1 MFGVFKHSNM
11 LSWCAK
17 KLRGKKIILQDFVS
31 HKKNKKNYTLCLV
44 IRLFPYDFQISTSIK
59 NYTLCAKHYSLVA

>member
-31 HKKNKKNYTLCLV
+31 HKKKLKITLCVWSYVYFLM
-44 IRLFPYDFQISTSIK
+44 IFKSPLQLKI
-59 NYTLCAKHYSLVA
+59 TLCVLNIIP

>member
-17 KLRGKKIILQDFVS
+17 KLRGKKVILQDFVS
-31 HKKNKKNYTLCLV
+31 HKKKKKLHSVFGHT
-44 IRLFPYDFQISTSIK
+44 FIS
-59 NYTLCAKHYSLVA
+59 L